1 MNVKD
6 AAWHT
11 AHDYGF
17 EELASRMGIKSA
29 QVLRNKVNPNCDTH
43 HLHIDQAVTMM
54 SLTGD
59 FRIAE
64 AMAGELGCVFV
75 QVPTH
80 DITSE
85 NVLGLILEAT
95 SKNGDIC
102 QAFHRAMADGV
113 ITPNEEAEMLSII
126 NQLQSHLYKLSECIK
141 KTKS

>member
-17 EELASRMGIKSA
+17 DALALRMGIKSA

-59 FRIAE
+59 YRIAE
-64 AMAGELGCVFV
+64 AMAGELGCVFA
-75 QVPTH
+75 QVPTN

-102 QAFHRAMADGV
+102 QTFHQAMADGV
-113 ITPNEEAEMLSII
+113 ITPNEEAEILGII
-126 NQLQSHLYKLSECIK
+126 NQLQSHLFKLSECIK
-141 KTKS
+141 KARP